1 MTIQNFN
8 YKQFLTIMFPTVSGD
23 LTLGTAATINAL
35 SSHVA
40 VIFQAPRTGNVVKMY
55 MRLGAVT
62 TGATMKMTLETL
74 DSSTP
79 RRPSGT
85 VINNGTFDDVVTT
98 GNANSIRTASF
109 SGTLPA
115 VVQGSEYAAC
125 YRSGPDGTVPNL
137 VVSRLA
143 FGASQLPYAQA
154 VINGTPS
161 IPHTSFHCLALEY
174 ENGEIYEIP
183 GCILASSVANQGYS
197 SSNNP
202 NEYGNV
208 WTPEADT
215 YVDAFWGHLGG
226 GSAAQEPYFEIRDA
240 AGTLQRSQLVDA
252 AARGSTNRG
261 TTLITLATPYLFPA
275 GVKTYFTVRANTTTA
290 ININY
295 MDFISNNML
304 NSCFLGKNCFGVTRN
319 GGAFSEINTRKYMLF
334 PLTGGVDIPSGGG
347 GSNII
352 IPAGGLRGGFL

>member
-8 YKQFLTIMFPTVSGD
+8 HKQFLTIMFPTVSGD
-23 LTLGTAATINAL
+23 IAHATAATLNAL

-40 VIFQAPRTGNVVKMY
+40 VIFQAPRTGNISKMY

-62 TGATMKMTLETL
+62 TGATMEMTLETL
-74 DSSTP
+74 DSNTP

-85 VINNGTFDDVVTT
+85 LVGTGATFDDVITT
-98 GNANSIRTASF
+98 GEANTLRTATF
-109 SGTLPA
+109 SATLPA
-115 VVQGSEYAAC
+115 VTRGALYAGC
-125 YRSGPDGTVPNL
+125 YRSKGSGTTPNM
-137 VVSRLA
+137 VVSRTA
-143 FGASQLPYAQA
+143 VGASQLPYCQA

-161 IPHTSFHCLALEY
+161 VPHTSYHCFAVEY
-174 ENGEIYEIP
+174 DDGEIYEIP
-183 GCILASSVANQGYS
+183 ACIPASSVANQGYN

-215 YVDAFWGHLGG
+215 YVDSFWGHLGG

-240 AGTLQRSQLVDA
+240 AGTLQHSQLVDA

-261 TTLITLATPYLFPA
+261 TTLIILDTPYLFPA
-275 GVKTYFTVRANTTTA
+275 GVKTHFTVRANTTTS

-295 MDFISNNML
+295 MDFASNNML
-304 NSCFLGKNCFGVTRN
+304 NSCLLGKNCFGVTRN
-319 GGAFSEINTRKYMLF
+319 GGAFTEINTRKYMLF
-334 PLTGGVDIPSGGG
+334 PLTGGVDVPAGGG
-347 GSNII
+347 GSGI
-352 IPAGGLRGGFL
+352 AVLTRGGLAR